1 MCGCENWTKALT
13 VLFLMVVMGELST
26 LKGLP
31 AATSLNSLDQCLDH
45 VDPMLVLLI
54 LQSLVRS
61 WMPLH
66 LYIFRIGIKV
76 GHLRQSADVEEV
88 MRRFKL
94 MPLLVICICSVL
106 EMPSSPVRHLAHRMD
121 AYRADYVSRI
131 DAIRDAIHE
140 VFPEPNRRLI
150 QRILQMMLTVAA
162 HKAENRMSL
171 SALAAYGSF
180 QLLQAA
186 AAANHAQAIVIIFLE
201 EYDKIFD
208 DDLSQ
213 DESSSELYTESEDDE
228 DAEDEESTASGIP
241 FDDRYG
247 DVENEPKA
255 ARKVDPDCF
264 CDGTPSASEVGS
276 DIISEDGSYLGT
288 DVSSNIGSGG
298 DSNTGSNV
306 ASNACSDIGSV
317 HSKAGSMANSD
328 VGSDVADE
336 NSTTNS
342 IRVSTSLT
350 EHIDVK
356 PSKSIG
362 VSPSRRHVLCC
373 CQCTKDSDLHRENV
387 NLTCPLRKKSNE
399 SSGSLLLADAT
410 NWRINTLPSAS
421 GVKNFTGASYE
432 LQPALRNKW
441 GRTSA
446 RKNLSM
452 ESIEYI
458 SDDESAIMRL
468 ESTKIDLQTKVS
480 KEIEGNAAL
489 WESLDRRK
497 ETLHEC
503 RMALEKEVERL
514 QEQLQKERDLRSY
527 LEFGLT
533 NMLPAHMS
541 SFLDSKT
548 RSDLEE
554 ISVMERE
561 IITLK
566 QNIADLSD
574 QLQQGLCTICK
585 SCGQPIYKRN
595 KIGENAENTAV
606 TLVADNPFKHE
617 DVSQSVAFEN
627 PKDCSF
633 LSTRESSSSSNNNRE
648 SASKRNMAFQDGDSL
663 SNDELA
669 CEPDESRDELRYDG
683 LNAAYQANLDD
694 MGRKAQGK
702 QHLVVQ
708 EQCSSN
714 EEAAVER
721 TTATVENSQLAE
733 GNEDTKLQFEEP
745 RSLANNQASEKGKA
759 RLVKHSSSRSSVC
772 IAASS
777 PEDQCSASKK
787 NAKFSSMKKDILDS
801 PLDNKSYQKKRL
813 SSLHLKSEKST
824 DANSTAAVEEKV
836 TLVRNN
842 ATRRPAP
849 KNEEV
854 ATSSSA
860 LAKLTNRL
868 NFLKERRL
876 QLANELQDLDVG
888 RNFGSEPPSRTNSS

>member
-1 MCGCENWTKALT
+1 
-13 VLFLMVVMGELST
+13 
-26 LKGLP
+26 
-31 AATSLNSLDQCLDH
+31 
-45 VDPMLVLLI
+45 
-54 LQSLVRS
+54 
-61 WMPLH
+61 
-66 LYIFRIGIKV
+66 
-76 GHLRQSADVEEV
+76 
-88 MRRFKL
+88 
-94 MPLLVICICSVL
+94 
-106 EMPSSPVRHLAHRMD
+106 
-121 AYRADYVSRI
+121 
-131 DAIRDAIHE
+131 
-140 VFPEPNRRLI
+140 
-150 QRILQMMLTVAA
+150 
-162 HKAENRMSL
+162 
-171 SALAAYGSF
+171 
-180 QLLQAA
+180 
-186 AAANHAQAIVIIFLE
+186 
-201 EYDKIFD
+201 
-208 DDLSQ
+208 
-213 DESSSELYTESEDDE
+213 
-228 DAEDEESTASGIP
+228 
-241 FDDRYG
+241 
-247 DVENEPKA
+247 
-255 ARKVDPDCF
+255 
-264 CDGTPSASEVGS
+264 
-276 DIISEDGSYLGT
+276 
-288 DVSSNIGSGG
+288 
-298 DSNTGSNV
+298 
-306 ASNACSDIGSV
+306 
-317 HSKAGSMANSD
+317 MANSD

-350 EHIDVK
+350 EHIDIK

-362 VSPSRRHVLCC
+362 SQAPAHGMSFVAVDV
-373 CQCTKDSDLHRENV
+373 QKDSDLHRENV

-432 LQPALRNKW
+432 LQPAMRNKW

-497 ETLHEC
+497 ESLHEC

-541 SFLDSKT
+541 SCLDSKT

-554 ISVMERE
+554 ISIMERE

-585 SCGQPIYKRN
+585 SCGQPIYTRN
-595 KIGENAENTAV
+595 KIRENAENTAV

-617 DVSQSVAFEN
+617 DVSQRLAFEN
-627 PKDCSF
+627 AKDCSF
-633 LSTRESSSSSNNNRE
+633 LSTRESLSSSNNNPE

-663 SNDELA
+663 SNEELA
-669 CEPDESRDELRYDG
+669 CEPAESRDELPYDG
-683 LNAAYQANLDD
+683 LKSSEFFVP
-694 MGRKAQGK
+694 RK

-714 EEAAVER
+714 EEAALER

-759 RLVKHSSSRSSVC
+759 RLVKHCSSRSSVC

-787 NAKFSSMKKDILDS
+787 NAKFGSMKKDILDS
-801 PLDNKSYQKKRL
+801 PLDNRSYQKKRI

-824 DANSTAAVEEKV
+824 EANSTAAVEEKV

-854 ATSSSA
+854 GTSSA
-860 LAKLTNRL
+860 LGKLTNRL

-876 QLANELQDLDVG
+876 QLASELQDLDVG
-888 RNFGSEPPSRTNSS
+888 RNFGSKPPSRTNSS

>member
-1 MCGCENWTKALT
+1 MGGCRAAALSKDI
-13 VLFLMVVMGELST
+13 VNQMAHID
-26 LKGLP
+26 LKGCI
-31 AATSLNSLDQCLDH
+31 NSKG
-45 VDPMLVLLI
+45 
-54 LQSLVRS
+54 
-61 WMPLH
+61 W
-66 LYIFRIGIKV
+66 GIKV
-76 GHLRQSADVEEV
+76 EGILRQSADVEEV
-88 MRRFKL
+88 MRRVQEYEQGKNEFS
-94 MPLLVICICSVL
+94 PDEDAHVIGDCIKHVL
-106 EMPSSPVRHLAHRMD
+106 REMPSSPVPASCCTALVD

-171 SALAAYGSF
+171 SALAACMAPLLLRPLLAGECELDSDFQMDGDGSF

-201 EYDKIFD
+201 EYYKIFD

-228 DAEDEESTASGIP
+228 DAEDDESTASGIP

-350 EHIDVK
+350 EHIDIK

-362 VSPSRRHVLCC
+362 SQAPAHGMSFVAVDV
-373 CQCTKDSDLHRENV
+373 QKDSDLHREN
-387 NLTCPLRKKSNE
+387 
-399 SSGSLLLADAT
+399 
-410 NWRINTLPSAS
+410 
-421 GVKNFTGASYE
+421 
-432 LQPALRNKW
+432 
-441 GRTSA
+441 A

-458 SDDESAIMRL
+458 SDDENSNQLKNEDILWRNGIPHIWFSSL
-468 ESTKIDLQTKVS
+468 FQKFH
-480 KEIEGNAAL
+480 IEGNAAL

-497 ETLHEC
+497 ESLHEC
-503 RMALEKEVERL
+503 RWLLRKEVERL

-541 SFLDSKT
+541 SCLDSK
-548 RSDLEE
+548 
-554 ISVMERE
+554 
-561 IITLK
+561 
-566 QNIADLSD
+566 
-574 QLQQGLCTICK
+574 
-585 SCGQPIYKRN
+585 
-595 KIGENAENTAV
+595 ENAENTAV

-617 DVSQSVAFEN
+617 
-627 PKDCSF
+627 
-633 LSTRESSSSSNNNRE
+633 
-648 SASKRNMAFQDGDSL
+648 
-663 SNDELA
+663 
-669 CEPDESRDELRYDG
+669 
-683 LNAAYQANLDD
+683 NAAYQANLDD
-694 MGRKAQGK
+694 MGRKAPNSSSQGK

-714 EEAAVER
+714 EEAALER

-759 RLVKHSSSRSSVC
+759 RLVKHCSSRSSVC

-787 NAKFSSMKKDILDS
+787 NAKFGSMKKDILDS
-801 PLDNKSYQKKRL
+801 PLDNRSYQKKRI

-824 DANSTAAVEEKV
+824 EANSTAAVEEKV

-854 ATSSSA
+854 GTSSA
-860 LAKLTNRL
+860 LGKLTNRL

-876 QLANELQDLDVG
+876 QLASELQDLDVG
-888 RNFGSEPPSRTNSS
+888 RNLRVQTAFQNQFKLKRNLFGLSLGYLQNSVLTVNLILL